1 VKTAGIKSLPFIAA
15 AAALITDMAI
25 PDSELQPK
33 TEAPFFLYAVILTA
47 AVYLVFFLIG
57 LKNKDLGRKVTGKA
71 PLICGII
78 LFVTGINLATAKY
91 ALLPVLFFPSLD
103 RVFGVYIKDYALLL
117 RCIGAS
123 GKLLLTG
130 FAIGG
135 LIGFFTGVMIG
146 SSPRCSYWLSPLM
159 KFIGPIPATSWS
171 PLVLTLLPT
180 SYDAAVFMV
189 ALAVWFPVTL
199 MTGSGIANV
208 KASYF
213 EVAQTLGAGKL
224 YQIFHVAVPAAMPEI
239 FLGLF
244 YASCGSF
251 VTLVT
256 AELLGAD
263 AGLGWYL
270 NWQKSMMMYANI
282 YAGLIVMA
290 VLCTLVITLLFRIKD
305 TVLVWQRGVIRW

>member
-1 VKTAGIKSLPFIAA
+1 MKLLFRKSLPLLAA
-15 AAALITDMAI
+15 ATAIILDIAI

-33 TEAPFFLYAVILTA
+33 ADLPFFLYAA
-47 AVYLVFFLIG
+47 AVTAVIYLVCVLIG
-57 LKNKDLGRKVTGKA
+57 LKNRSLDKKIVKKA

-78 LFVTGINLATAKY
+78 LFVTAINMVTSKF

-103 RVFGVYIKDYALLL
+103 RVLEVYVKDHALIL

-123 GKLLLTG
+123 GKLLITG
-130 FAIGG
+130 YAIGG

-146 SSPRCSYWLSPLM
+146 SSRKFSYWVSPLM

-199 MTGSGIANV
+199 MTSSGVSNV
-208 KASYF
+208 TASYF
-213 EVAQTLGAGKL
+213 EVSQTLGAGKI
-224 YQIFHVAVPAAMPEI
+224 YQIIHVAVPAAMPDI

-244 YASCGSF
+244 YATCGSF

-290 VLCTLVITLLFRIKD
+290 VLCLLVITLLFRIKD
-305 TVLVWQRGVIRW
+305 NVLIWQRGVIRW